1 MIHQTRIMKPPRRSQ
16 IDNSPRTIVKVG
28 MFRDLQNLILRYG
41 RLQIC
46 ATPLLLLF
54 GLATITE
61 TAAAPEKTV
70 APITLRNFKLTGDL
84 AGGRATFTLT
94 AIAHVENSKGGS
106 LDLLTGPVA
115 LTELGAH

>member
-1 MIHQTRIMKPPRRSQ
+1 MIYQTRIMKPPRHVQ
-16 IDNSPRTIVKVG
+16 TGNFLRTIGNVG
-28 MFRDLQNLILRYG
+28 IFRGLQNAILRYS

-54 GLATITE
+54 CLLTLTAS
-61 TAAAPEKTV
+61 AAADKIV
-70 APITLRNFKLTGDL
+70 APITLRNFKLIGDL
-84 AGGRATFTLT
+84 SGGHATFTLT